1 MKRKVISLLLVLS
14 LMVLTMAGCGKNDAS
29 KTTSDKPAQ
38 PTSEPSSGSTD
49 EKNTDAGG
57 TKEETSDKALKIGY
71 YGIDTTQ
78 AFFKDVYDGLE
89 KACKERGWELYA
101 QFTNYDP
108 VKMRSAYD
116 QFKSIGVDMI
126 IDGNAMQ
133 DIITPFAQEAANDNI
148 PYLGLHV
155 YLPEPAYTY
164 GTDNS
169 DMGKAVGEFIG
180 KQVKD
185 EWGGKVD
192 LIVLVGTFTTGP
204 EITERLTSAV
214 PALGNYVDDID
225 NIKVVKV
232 DTDVG
237 DTQNIYQQ
245 VSDTLSANPNKR
257 IVMFCQTDDMA
268 NTAFSAVEAAGRGN
282 DVMGTGSDCSAIAL
296 DYFKAAVD
304 SGNMTAPWRGSIY
317 LDAIN
322 YGDALCD
329 ITEKILAGENVEHKI
344 TFMPGVAGLNNLYE
358 VFPDLKD

>member
-1 MKRKVISLLLVLS
+1 MKKKIVSLLVVLS
-14 LMVLTMAGCGKNDAS
+14 LLVMAMAACSKNDSS
-29 KTTSDKPAQ
+29 KTST
-38 PTSEPSSGSTD
+38 PSPGNTEQKNNETEGKKEGEKD
-49 EKNTDAGG
+49 EKV
-57 TKEETSDKALKIGY
+57 KIGY

-78 AFFKDVYDGLE
+78 AFFKDVYDGLV
-89 KACKERGWELYA
+89 KACEERGWELYA

-116 QFKSIGVDMI
+116 QFKSIGVDII

-180 KQVKD
+180 KQVKE

-192 LIVLVGTFTTGP
+192 LIILVGTFTTGP

-225 NIKVVKV
+225 NVKVVKV

-245 VSDTLSANPNKR
+245 VSDTLSANPNKK

-268 NTAFSAVEAAGRGN
+268 NTAFSAVEAAGRSN

-322 YGDALCD
+322 YGYALCD
-329 ITEKILAGENVEHKI
+329 ITEKILAGEDVEHQI